1 MNNRINN
8 EESKKFVFKVGV
20 IVAAIVLVFL
30 IGAGLLI
37 GIFLF
42 VGGKSSLN
50 KMAENYEVYDAEI
63 YAKKYGDKIIKELV
77 LNYGKDIN
85 QTGDEDIGGLYQ
97 AIKHNNIKAI
107 KFFIENN
114 ANVEIATFDGTTPL
128 VLAIEENKPKIVELL
143 IKEGKANIY
152 GYYYGEDFEKYPIYC
167 AVKNKNLN
175 MIKILLNNNFNL
187 KEENYILSYAIENSD
202 ENIIKYLVENGANI
216 NYEIF
221 YENEESKR
229 TILYDAVLSLN
240 LKLVEYFLDK
250 GASIENA
257 GKSDIYGNILMA
269 ASGSKFNN
277 NKNISAVDL
286 KLLESLSQNSAK
298 IMQMIIDKVDKK
310 LINDSL
316 EGKTPLIIAVGNSYI
331 DTAKILI
338 ENGADV
344 NAIDFEGW
352 RALSYAVNN
361 GDIEI
366 AKLLLENK
374 AKIKDELLI
383 AIKSPIVESR
393 INMMKLLIDN
403 KANINYTDE
412 NGFTPLNI
420 AIESGDMELTK
431 FLITNGANVNSLM
444 QDGVSLIGY
453 AIAQNNMDLLQIL
466 IENGANVNNTNG
478 DSWAKTPLQ
487 TASRLGLDNVVRI
500 LLTRNADIN
509 AVDMNGNTALHTA
522 ALNSQLSVVKLLLEK
537 NPNLDIQ
544 NKVGNTALHLAI
556 ISGNID
562 IVGEL
567 VLKGANTRI
576 RNNDGKYPRDIARAN
591 NSAAI
596 FEVLRE
602 AENKNINQ

>member
-97 AIKHNNIKAI
+97 AIKHNNIKAV

-152 GYYYGEDFEKYPIYC
+152 GVYAKETEKYPIYC

-175 MIKILLNNNFNL
+175 MIKILLNNNFDL
-187 KEENYILSYAIENSD
+187 KRESYILSYAMENSD
-202 ENIIKYLVENGANI
+202 ENIIKYLVENGADMYS
-216 NYEIF
+216 YEI
-221 YENEESKR
+221 
-229 TILYDAVLSLN
+229 TALYQAVLNLN
-240 LKLVEYFLDK
+240 PKLVEYFLDK
-250 GASIENA
+250 GASIEKA
-257 GKSDIYGNILMA
+257 GGTDVYGNIMMA
-269 ASGSKFNN
+269 AAGSKFNN
-277 NKNISAVDL
+277 SNDKSPVDL
-286 KLLESLSQNSAK
+286 TLLEKSAENSAK
-298 IMQMIIDKVDKK
+298 IMQMIIDKVDKQ

-338 ENGADV
+338 ENGANI
-344 NAIDFEGW
+344 NAVDFEGW
-352 RALSYAVNN
+352 SALSYAVNN

-393 INMMKLLIDN
+393 INIMKLLIDN

-412 NGFTPLNI
+412 NGFNPLNI
-420 AIESGDMELTK
+420 TIESGDMELTK

-466 IENGANVNNTNG
+466 IENGANVNYTGG
-478 DSWAKTPLQ
+478 DSWANTPLQ

-500 LLTRNADIN
+500 LLSRNADIN

-544 NKVGNTALHLAI
+544 NKVGNTALHLAV

-602 AENKNINQ
+602 AENKLSE

>member
-8 EESKKFVFKVGV
+8 DESKKFVFKVGV

-97 AIKHNNIKAI
+97 AIKHNNIKAV

-114 ANVEIATFDGTTPL
+114 AHVEIATFDGTTPL

-152 GYYYGEDFEKYPIYC
+152 GVYAKETEKYPIYC
-167 AVKNKNLN
+167 AIKNKNLN
-175 MIKILLNNNFNL
+175 MIKILLNNNFDL
-187 KEENYILSYAIENSD
+187 KRESYILSYAIENSD
-202 ENIIKYLVENGANI
+202 ENIIKYLVENGADMYS
-216 NYEIF
+216 YEI
-221 YENEESKR
+221 
-229 TILYDAVLSLN
+229 TALYQAVLNLN
-240 LKLVEYFLDK
+240 PKLVEYFLDK
-250 GASIENA
+250 GASIEKA
-257 GKSDIYGNILMA
+257 GGTDVYGNIMMA
-269 ASGSKFNN
+269 AAGSKFNN
-277 NKNISAVDL
+277 SNDKSPVDL
-286 KLLESLSQNSAK
+286 TLLEKSAENSAK
-298 IMQMIIDKVDKK
+298 ITEMLIGKADKNI
-310 LINDSL
+310 INDSL

-338 ENGADV
+338 ENGANI
-344 NAIDFEGW
+344 NAVDIEGW
-352 RALSYAVNN
+352 SALSYAVNN

-412 NGFTPLNI
+412 NGFNPLNI

-466 IENGANVNNTNG
+466 IENGANVNYTNG
-478 DSWAKTPLQ
+478 DSWADTPLK

-500 LLTRNADIN
+500 LLSRNADIN

-544 NKVGNTALHLAI
+544 NKVGNTALHLAV

>member
-42 VGGKSSLN
+42 IGGKSSLN

-97 AIKHNNIKAI
+97 AIKHNNIKAV

-114 ANVEIATFDGTTPL
+114 AHVEIATFDGTTPL

-187 KEENYILSYAIENSD
+187 KEENYILSYAMENSD
-202 ENIIKYLVENGANI
+202 ENIVKYLVENGADMYS
-216 NYEIF
+216 YEI
-221 YENEESKR
+221 
-229 TILYDAVLSLN
+229 TALYQAVLNLN
-240 LKLVEYFLDK
+240 PKLVEYFLDK
-250 GASIENA
+250 GASIEKA
-257 GKSDIYGNILMA
+257 GGTDVYGNIMMA
-269 ASGSKFNN
+269 AAGSKFNN
-277 NKNISAVDL
+277 SNDKSPVDL
-286 KLLESLSQNSAK
+286 TLLEKSAENSAK
-298 IMQMIIDKVDKK
+298 ITEMLIGKADKNI
-310 LINDSL
+310 INDSL
-316 EGKTPLIIAVGNSYI
+316 DGKTPLIIAVGNSYI

-338 ENGADV
+338 ENGTNI
-344 NAIDFEGW
+344 NAVDIEGW
-352 RALSYAVNN
+352 SALSYAVNN

-383 AIKSPIVESR
+383 AIKSPIVESS
-393 INMMKLLIDN
+393 INIMKLLIDN

-412 NGFTPLNI
+412 NGFNPLNI
-420 AIESGDMELTK
+420 AIKSGDMELTK

-453 AIAQNNMDLLQIL
+453 AIAQNNMDLLQML
-466 IENGANVNNTNG
+466 IENGANVNYTNG
-478 DSWAKTPLQ
+478 DSWANTPLQ

-522 ALNSQLSVVKLLLEK
+522 ALNSQLSIVKLLLEK
-537 NPNLDIQ
+537 NTNLDIQ
-544 NKVGNTALHLAI
+544 NKVGNTALHLAV

-567 VLKGANTRI
+567 ILKGANTRI

-602 AENKNINQ
+602 SENKLSE

>member
-1 MNNRINN
+1 MNNQINN

-85 QTGDEDIGGLYQ
+85 QTGDKDIGGLYQ
-97 AIKHNNIKAI
+97 AIKHNNIKAV

-152 GYYYGEDFEKYPIYC
+152 GVYAKETEKYPIYC

-175 MIKILLNNNFNL
+175 MIKILLDNNFDL
-187 KEENYILSYAIENSD
+187 KRESYILSYAMENSD
-202 ENIIKYLVENGANI
+202 ENIVKYLVENGADMYS
-216 NYEIF
+216 YEI
-221 YENEESKR
+221 
-229 TILYDAVLSLN
+229 TALYQAVLNLN
-240 LKLVEYFLDK
+240 PKLVEYFLDK
-250 GASIENA
+250 GASIEKA
-257 GKSDIYGNILMA
+257 GGTDVYGNIMMA
-269 ASGSKFNN
+269 AAGSKFNN
-277 NKNISAVDL
+277 SNDKSPVDL
-286 KLLESLSQNSAK
+286 TLLEKSAENSAK
-298 IMQMIIDKVDKK
+298 ITEMLIGKADKNI
-310 LINDSL
+310 INDSL

-338 ENGADV
+338 ENGANI
-344 NAIDFEGW
+344 NAVDIEGW
-352 RALSYAVNN
+352 SALSYAVNN

-383 AIKSPIVESR
+383 AIKSPIVESS

-412 NGFTPLNI
+412 NGFNPLNI

-466 IENGANVNNTNG
+466 IENGANVNYTNG
-478 DSWAKTPLQ
+478 DSWADTPLK

-500 LLTRNADIN
+500 LLTRNVDIN

-522 ALNSQLSVVKLLLEK
+522 ALNSQLSIVKLLLEK

-544 NKVGNTALHLAI
+544 NKVGNTALHLAV

>member
-1 MNNRINN
+1 MNNQINN

-42 VGGKSSLN
+42 GGGKSSLN
-50 KMAENYEVYDAEI
+50 KMSENYEVYDAEI

-97 AIKHNNIKAI
+97 AIKHNNIKAV

-187 KEENYILSYAIENSD
+187 KEENYILSYAMENSD
-202 ENIIKYLVENGANI
+202 ENIVKYLVENGADMYS
-216 NYEIF
+216 YEI
-221 YENEESKR
+221 
-229 TILYDAVLSLN
+229 TALYQAVLNLN
-240 LKLVEYFLDK
+240 PKLVEYFLDK
-250 GASIENA
+250 GASIEKA
-257 GKSDIYGNILMA
+257 GGTDVYGNIMMA
-269 ASGSKFNN
+269 AAGSKFNN
-277 NKNISAVDL
+277 SNDKSPVDL
-286 KLLESLSQNSAK
+286 TLLEKSAENSAK
-298 IMQMIIDKVDKK
+298 ITEMLIGKADKNI
-310 LINDSL
+310 INDSL

-338 ENGADV
+338 ENGANI
-344 NAIDFEGW
+344 NAVDIEGW
-352 RALSYAVNN
+352 SALSYAVNN

-383 AIKSPIVESR
+383 AIKSPIVESS

-412 NGFTPLNI
+412 NGFNPLNI

-466 IENGANVNNTNG
+466 IENGANVNYTNG
-478 DSWAKTPLQ
+478 DSWADTPLK

-522 ALNSQLSVVKLLLEK
+522 ALNSQLSIVKLLLEK

-544 NKVGNTALHLAI
+544 NKVGNTALHLAV

-602 AENKNINQ
+602 SENKLSE

>member
-97 AIKHNNIKAI
+97 AIKHNNIKAV

-152 GYYYGEDFEKYPIYC
+152 GVYAKETEKYPIYC

-175 MIKILLNNNFNL
+175 MIKILLNNNFDL
-187 KEENYILSYAIENSD
+187 KRESYILSYAMENSD
-202 ENIIKYLVENGANI
+202 ENIIKYLVENGADMYS
-216 NYEIF
+216 YEI
-221 YENEESKR
+221 
-229 TILYDAVLSLN
+229 TALYQAVLNLN
-240 LKLVEYFLDK
+240 PKLVEYFLDK
-250 GASIENA
+250 GASIEKA
-257 GKSDIYGNILMA
+257 GGTDVYGNIMMA
-269 ASGSKFNN
+269 AAGSKFNN
-277 NKNISAVDL
+277 SNDKSPVDL
-286 KLLESLSQNSAK
+286 TLLEKSAENSAK
-298 IMQMIIDKVDKK
+298 IMQMIIDKVDKQ

-338 ENGADV
+338 ENGANINEV
-344 NAIDFEGW
+344 DFEGW
-352 RALSYAVNN
+352 SALSYAVNN

-393 INMMKLLIDN
+393 INIMKLLIDN

-412 NGFTPLNI
+412 NGFNPLNI
-420 AIESGDMELTK
+420 TIESGDMELTK

-466 IENGANVNNTNG
+466 IENGANVNYTGG
-478 DSWAKTPLQ
+478 DSWANTPLQ

-500 LLTRNADIN
+500 LLSRNADIN

-544 NKVGNTALHLAI
+544 NKVGNTALHLAV

-602 AENKNINQ
+602 AENKLSE

>member
-1 MNNRINN
+1 MNNQINN

-97 AIKHNNIKAI
+97 AIKHNNIKAV

-114 ANVEIATFDGTTPL
+114 AHVEIATFDGTTPL

-152 GYYYGEDFEKYPIYC
+152 GVYAKETEKYPIYC

-175 MIKILLNNNFNL
+175 MTKILLDNNFDL
-187 KEENYILSYAIENSD
+187 KRESYILSYAMENSD
-202 ENIIKYLVENGANI
+202 ENIVKYLVENGADMYS
-216 NYEIF
+216 YEI
-221 YENEESKR
+221 
-229 TILYDAVLSLN
+229 TALYQAVLNLN
-240 LKLVEYFLDK
+240 PKLVEYFLDK
-250 GASIENA
+250 GASIEKA
-257 GKSDIYGNILMA
+257 GGTDVYGNIMMA
-269 ASGSKFNN
+269 AAGSKFNN
-277 NKNISAVDL
+277 SNDKSPVDL
-286 KLLESLSQNSAK
+286 TLLEKSAENSAK
-298 IMQMIIDKVDKK
+298 ITEMLIGKADKNI
-310 LINDSL
+310 INDSL

-338 ENGADV
+338 ENGANINEV
-344 NAIDFEGW
+344 DFEGW
-352 RALSYAVNN
+352 SALSYAVNN

-393 INMMKLLIDN
+393 INIMKLLIDN
-403 KANINYTDE
+403 KANINYADE

-420 AIESGDMELTK
+420 AIESGDMEFTK

-444 QDGVSLIGY
+444 QDGLSLIGY

-466 IENGANVNNTNG
+466 IENGANVNYTGG

-500 LLTRNADIN
+500 LLSRNADIN
-509 AVDMNGNTALHTA
+509 AVDINGNTALHTA
-522 ALNSQLSVVKLLLEK
+522 ALNSQLSIVKLLLEK
-537 NPNLDIQ
+537 NTNLDIQ
-544 NKVGNTALHLAI
+544 NKVGNTALHLAV

-567 VLKGANTRI
+567 ILKGANTRI

>member
-97 AIKHNNIKAI
+97 AIKHNNIKAV

-114 ANVEIATFDGTTPL
+114 ANAEIATFDGTTPL

-152 GYYYGEDFEKYPIYC
+152 GVYAKETEKYPIYC

-175 MIKILLNNNFNL
+175 IIKILLNNNFDL
-187 KEENYILSYAIENSD
+187 KRESYILSYAMENSD
-202 ENIIKYLVENGANI
+202 ENIVKYLVENGADMYS
-216 NYEIF
+216 YEI
-221 YENEESKR
+221 
-229 TILYDAVLSLN
+229 TALYQAVLNLN
-240 LKLVEYFLDK
+240 PKLVEYFLDK
-250 GASIENA
+250 GASIEKA
-257 GKSDIYGNILMA
+257 GGTDVYGNIMMA
-269 ASGSKFNN
+269 AAGSKFNN
-277 NKNISAVDL
+277 SNDKSPVDL
-286 KLLESLSQNSAK
+286 EALEKSAENSAK
-298 IMQMIIDKVDKK
+298 ITEMLIGKADKNI
-310 LINDSL
+310 INDSL

-338 ENGADV
+338 ENGANI
-344 NAIDFEGW
+344 NAVDFEGW
-352 RALSYAVNN
+352 SALSYVVNN

-383 AIKSPIVESR
+383 AIKSPIVESS
-393 INMMKLLIDN
+393 INIMKLLIDN

-412 NGFTPLNI
+412 NGFNPLNI

-466 IENGANVNNTNG
+466 IENGANVNYTGG
-478 DSWAKTPLQ
+478 DSWANTPLQ

-509 AVDMNGNTALHTA
+509 ATDINGNTALHTA
-522 ALNSQLSVVKLLLEK
+522 ALNSQLSAVKLLLEK
-537 NPNLDIQ
+537 NPSLNIQ
-544 NKVGNTALHLAI
+544 NKVGNTALHLAV

-602 AENKNINQ
+602 AENKLSE

>member
-97 AIKHNNIKAI
+97 AIKHNNIKAV

-143 IKEGKANIY
+143 IKEGKANVY
-152 GYYYGEDFEKYPIYC
+152 GYYHGEDFEKYPIYC

-175 MIKILLNNNFNL
+175 IIKILLNNNFNL
-187 KEENYILSYAIENSD
+187 KEENYILSYAMENSD
-202 ENIIKYLVENGANI
+202 ENIIKYLVENGADMYS
-216 NYEIF
+216 YEI
-221 YENEESKR
+221 
-229 TILYDAVLSLN
+229 TALYQAVLNLN
-240 LKLVEYFLDK
+240 PKLVEYFLDK
-250 GASIENA
+250 GASIEKA
-257 GKSDIYGNILMA
+257 GGTDVYGNIMMA
-269 ASGSKFNN
+269 AAGSKFNN
-277 NKNISAVDL
+277 SNDKSPVDL
-286 KLLESLSQNSAK
+286 TLLEKSAENSAK

-338 ENGADV
+338 ENGANINEV
-344 NAIDFEGW
+344 DFEGW
-352 RALSYAVNN
+352 SALSYAVNN

-366 AKLLLENK
+366 AKLLLTNK
-374 AKIKDELLI
+374 AKIKDELLL
-383 AIKSPIVESR
+383 AIKSPIAESR
-393 INMMKLLIDN
+393 IDMIKLLIDN
-403 KANINYTDE
+403 KANINYADDD
-412 NGFTPLNI
+412 GFNPLNI

-478 DSWAKTPLQ
+478 DSWADTPLM

-509 AVDMNGNTALHTA
+509 AVDINGNTALHTA

-544 NKVGNTALHLAI
+544 NKVGNTALHLAV

-567 VLKGANTRI
+567 VLKGAKTKI
-576 RNNDGKYPRDIARAN
+576 RNNDGKYPKDIARAN

-602 AENKNINQ
+602 AENKNIN

>member
-8 EESKKFVFKVGV
+8 EESRKFVFKVGV

-85 QTGDEDIGGLYQ
+85 QTGEEDIGGLYQ
-97 AIKHNNIKAI
+97 AIKHNNIKAV

-114 ANVEIATFDGTTPL
+114 AYVEIATFDGITPL

-152 GYYYGEDFEKYPIYC
+152 GVYAKETEKYPIYC

-175 MIKILLNNNFNL
+175 MIKILLDNNFDL
-187 KEENYILSYAIENSD
+187 KRESYILSYAMENSD
-202 ENIIKYLVENGANI
+202 ENIIKYLVENGADMYS
-216 NYEIF
+216 YEI
-221 YENEESKR
+221 
-229 TILYDAVLSLN
+229 TALYQAVLNLN
-240 LKLVEYFLDK
+240 PKLVEYFLDK
-250 GASIENA
+250 GASIEKA
-257 GKSDIYGNILMA
+257 GGTDVYGNILMA

-338 ENGADV
+338 ENGANI
-344 NAIDFEGW
+344 NAVDIEGW
-352 RALSYAVNN
+352 SALSYAVNN

-412 NGFTPLNI
+412 NGFNPLNI
-420 AIESGDMELTK
+420 AIESGNMELTK

-453 AIAQNNMDLLQIL
+453 AIAQNNMDLLQML
-466 IENGANVNNTNG
+466 IENGANVNYTNG
-478 DSWAKTPLQ
+478 DSWANTPLQ

-522 ALNSQLSVVKLLLEK
+522 ALNSQLSIVKLLLEK

-544 NKVGNTALHLAI
+544 NKVGNTALHLAV
-556 ISGNID
+556 ISGNIN

-576 RNNDGKYPRDIARAN
+576 RNNDGKYPRDIARVN

-602 AENKNINQ
+602 AENKLSE

>member
-1 MNNRINN
+1 MNNQINN

-97 AIKHNNIKAI
+97 AIKHNNIKAV

-152 GYYYGEDFEKYPIYC
+152 GVYAKETEKYPIYC

-175 MIKILLNNNFNL
+175 MIKILLNNNFDL
-187 KEENYILSYAIENSD
+187 KRESYILSYAMENSD
-202 ENIIKYLVENGANI
+202 ENIVKYLVENGADMYS
-216 NYEIF
+216 YEI
-221 YENEESKR
+221 
-229 TILYDAVLSLN
+229 TALYQAVLNLN
-240 LKLVEYFLDK
+240 PKLVEYFLDK
-250 GASIENA
+250 GASIEKA
-257 GKSDIYGNILMA
+257 GGTDVYGNIMMA
-269 ASGSKFNN
+269 AAGSKFNN
-277 NKNISAVDL
+277 SNDKSPVDL
-286 KLLESLSQNSAK
+286 TLLEKSAENSAK
-298 IMQMIIDKVDKK
+298 ITEMLIGKADKNI
-310 LINDSL
+310 INDSL

-338 ENGADV
+338 ENGANI
-344 NAIDFEGW
+344 NAVDFEGW
-352 RALSYAVNN
+352 SALSYAVNN

-383 AIKSPIVESR
+383 AIKSPIVESS
-393 INMMKLLIDN
+393 INIMKLLIDN

-412 NGFTPLNI
+412 NGFNPLNI

-453 AIAQNNMDLLQIL
+453 AIAQNNMDLLQML
-466 IENGANVNNTNG
+466 IENGANVNYTNG
-478 DSWAKTPLQ
+478 DSWANTPLQ

-500 LLTRNADIN
+500 LLTRNVDIN

-522 ALNSQLSVVKLLLEK
+522 ALNSQLSIVKLLLEK
-537 NPNLDIQ
+537 NTNLDIQ
-544 NKVGNTALHLAI
+544 NKVGNTALHLAV

-567 VLKGANTRI
+567 ILKGANTRI

-602 AENKNINQ
+602 SENKLSE

>member
-97 AIKHNNIKAI
+97 AIKHNNIKAV

-114 ANVEIATFDGTTPL
+114 AYVEIATFDGTTPL

-152 GYYYGEDFEKYPIYC
+152 GVYAKETEKYPIYC

-175 MIKILLNNNFNL
+175 MIKILLNNNFDL
-187 KEENYILSYAIENSD
+187 KRESYILSYAMENSD
-202 ENIIKYLVENGANI
+202 ENIVKYLVENGADMYS
-216 NYEIF
+216 YEI
-221 YENEESKR
+221 
-229 TILYDAVLSLN
+229 TALYQAVLNLN
-240 LKLVEYFLDK
+240 PKLVEYFLDK
-250 GASIENA
+250 GASIEKA
-257 GKSDIYGNILMA
+257 GGTDVYGNIMMA
-269 ASGSKFNN
+269 AAGSKFNN
-277 NKNISAVDL
+277 SNDKSPVDL
-286 KLLESLSQNSAK
+286 TLLEKSAENSAK
-298 IMQMIIDKVDKK
+298 ITEMLIGKADKNI
-310 LINDSL
+310 INDSL

-338 ENGADV
+338 ENGANI
-344 NAIDFEGW
+344 NAVDIEGLS
-352 RALSYAVNN
+352 ALSYAVNN

-393 INMMKLLIDN
+393 INIMKLLIDN

-412 NGFTPLNI
+412 DGFNPLNI

-466 IENGANVNNTNG
+466 IENGANVNYTNG
-478 DSWAKTPLQ
+478 DSWADTPLQ
-487 TASRLGLDNVVRI
+487 MASRLGLDNVVRI

-522 ALNSQLSVVKLLLEK
+522 ALNSQLSIVKLLLEK

-544 NKVGNTALHLAI
+544 NKVGNTALHLAV

>member
-1 MNNRINN
+1 MNNQINN
-8 EESKKFVFKVGV
+8 DESKKFVFKVGV

-97 AIKHNNIKAI
+97 AIKHNNIKAV

-114 ANVEIATFDGTTPL
+114 AHVEIATFDGTTPL

-152 GYYYGEDFEKYPIYC
+152 GYYYGDDFEKYPIYC

-175 MIKILLNNNFNL
+175 IIKILLNNNFNL
-187 KEENYILSYAIENSD
+187 KEENYILSYAMENSD
-202 ENIIKYLVENGANI
+202 ENIIKYLVENGADMYS
-216 NYEIF
+216 YEI
-221 YENEESKR
+221 
-229 TILYDAVLSLN
+229 TALYQAVLNLN
-240 LKLVEYFLDK
+240 PKLVEYFLDK
-250 GASIENA
+250 GASIEKA
-257 GKSDIYGNILMA
+257 GGTDVYGNIMMA
-269 ASGSKFNN
+269 AAGSKFNN
-277 NKNISAVDL
+277 SNDKSPVDL
-286 KLLESLSQNSAK
+286 TLLEKSAENSAK
-298 IMQMIIDKVDKK
+298 ITEMLIGKADKNI
-310 LINDSL
+310 INDSL

-338 ENGADV
+338 ENGANI
-344 NAIDFEGW
+344 NAVDIEGW
-352 RALSYAVNN
+352 SALSYAVNN

-412 NGFTPLNI
+412 NGFNPLNI

-466 IENGANVNNTNG
+466 IENGANVNYTNG
-478 DSWAKTPLQ
+478 DSWADTPLK

-500 LLTRNADIN
+500 LLSRNADIN

-544 NKVGNTALHLAI
+544 NKVGNTALHLAV

-576 RNNDGKYPRDIARAN
+576 RNNDGKYPKDIARAN

-602 AENKNINQ
+602 AENKLSE

>member
-1 MNNRINN
+1 MDNNNIEN
-8 EESKKFVFKVGV
+8 KKFVFKVGV
-20 IVAAIVLVFL
+20 IAAAIISVLL
-30 IGAGLLI
+30 IGAGLFV

-50 KMAENYEVYDAEI
+50 KMAENYEVYDSEI
-63 YAKKYGDKIIKELV
+63 YAKRFGDKVIKELV

-85 QTGDEDIGGLYQ
+85 QTGEEDIGGLYQ
-97 AIKHNNIKAI
+97 AIKHNNIKAV

-152 GYYYGEDFEKYPIYC
+152 GVYAKETEKYPIYC

-175 MIKILLNNNFNL
+175 MIKILLNNNFDL
-187 KEENYILSYAIENSD
+187 KREPSILSYAIENGD
-202 ENIIKYLVENGANI
+202 ENIIKYLLEKGSDIDDTSINGI
-216 NYEIF
+216 
-221 YENEESKR
+221 SV
-229 TILYDAVLSLN
+229 LYDAVLNLN
-240 LKLVEYFLDK
+240 PKLVEYFLEK

-257 GKSDIYGNILMA
+257 GETDFYGNIITA
-269 ASGSKFNN
+269 AAGSKFNN
-277 NKNISAVDL
+277 KYDKFPVDL
-286 KLLESLSQNSAK
+286 EALEKSAENSAK
-298 IMQMIIDKVDKK
+298 IMETIIKKADKNSINFA
-310 LINDSL
+310 LIDN
-316 EGKTPLIIAVGNSYI
+316 KTPLIIAVGNSYLE
-331 DTAKILI
+331 TAKILI

-344 NAIDFEGW
+344 NSVDFEGW
-352 RALSYAVNN
+352 SALSYAVNN

-366 AKLLLENK
+366 AKLLLTNK
-374 AKIKDELLI
+374 AKIKDELLL

-393 INMMKLLIDN
+393 IDMMKLLIDN
-403 KANINYTDE
+403 GANINYTDE
-412 NGFTPLNI
+412 NEFTPLNI
-420 AIESGDMELTK
+420 AIETGDMELTK

-444 QDGVSLIGY
+444 QDGVSLIVY
-453 AIAQNNMDLLQIL
+453 AISQNNMDLLQIL
-466 IENGANVNNTNG
+466 IENGANVNNTTG
-478 DSWAKTPLQ
+478 DYWAGSPLI

-500 LLTRNADIN
+500 LLSRNADIN

-544 NKVGNTALHLAI
+544 NEVGNTALHLAV

-567 VLKGANTRI
+567 VLKGANTKI
-576 RNNDGKYPRDIARAN
+576 RNDDGKYPRDIARAN

-602 AENKNINQ
+602 AENKNQ

>member
-1 MNNRINN
+1 MNNQINN

-63 YAKKYGDKIIKELV
+63 YDKKYGDKIIKELV

-85 QTGDEDIGGLYQ
+85 QTGEEDIGGLYQ
-97 AIKHNNIKAI
+97 AIKHNNIKAV

-152 GYYYGEDFEKYPIYC
+152 GVYAKETEKYPIYC

-175 MIKILLNNNFNL
+175 MIKILLNNNFDL
-187 KEENYILSYAIENSD
+187 KRESYILSYAIENSD
-202 ENIIKYLVENGANI
+202 ENIVKYLVENGADMYS
-216 NYEIF
+216 YEI
-221 YENEESKR
+221 
-229 TILYDAVLSLN
+229 TALYQAVLNLN
-240 LKLVEYFLDK
+240 PKLVEYFLDK
-250 GASIENA
+250 GASIEKA
-257 GKSDIYGNILMA
+257 GGTDVYGNIMMA
-269 ASGSKFNN
+269 AAGSKFNN
-277 NKNISAVDL
+277 SNDKSPVDL
-286 KLLESLSQNSAK
+286 EALEKSAENSAK
-298 IMQMIIDKVDKK
+298 IMQTIISKVDKK

-338 ENGADV
+338 ENGANI
-344 NAIDFEGW
+344 NAVDIEGW
-352 RALSYAVNN
+352 SALSYAVNN

-393 INMMKLLIDN
+393 INIMKLLIDN
-403 KANINYTDE
+403 KANINYADE
-412 NGFTPLNI
+412 DEFTPLNI

-466 IENGANVNNTNG
+466 IENGANVNYTNG
-478 DSWAKTPLQ
+478 DSWADTPLK

-500 LLTRNADIN
+500 LLTRNVDIN
-509 AVDMNGNTALHTA
+509 AVDINGNTALHTA

-544 NKVGNTALHLAI
+544 NKVGNTALHLAV

>member
-85 QTGDEDIGGLYQ
+85 QTGEEDIGGLYQ
-97 AIKHNNIKAI
+97 AIKHNNIKAV

-152 GYYYGEDFEKYPIYC
+152 GVYAKETEKYPIYC

-175 MIKILLNNNFNL
+175 MIKILLDNNFDL
-187 KEENYILSYAIENSD
+187 KRESYILSYAMENSD
-202 ENIIKYLVENGANI
+202 ENIVKYLVENGADMYS
-216 NYEIF
+216 YEI
-221 YENEESKR
+221 
-229 TILYDAVLSLN
+229 TALYQAVLNLN
-240 LKLVEYFLDK
+240 PKLVEYFLDK
-250 GASIENA
+250 GASIEKA
-257 GKSDIYGNILMA
+257 GGTDVYGNIMMA
-269 ASGSKFNN
+269 AAGSKFNN
-277 NKNISAVDL
+277 SNDKSPVDL
-286 KLLESLSQNSAK
+286 TLLEKSAENSAK
-298 IMQMIIDKVDKK
+298 ITEMLIGKADKNI
-310 LINDSL
+310 INDSL

-338 ENGADV
+338 ENGANI
-344 NAIDFEGW
+344 NAVDIEGW
-352 RALSYAVNN
+352 SALSYAVNN

-383 AIKSPIVESR
+383 AIKSPIVESS

-412 NGFTPLNI
+412 NGFNPLNI
-420 AIESGDMELTK
+420 AIESGDMEVTK

-466 IENGANVNNTNG
+466 IENGANVNYTNG
-478 DSWAKTPLQ
+478 DSWADTPLK

-522 ALNSQLSVVKLLLEK
+522 ALNSQLSIVKLLLEK

-544 NKVGNTALHLAI
+544 NKVGNTALHLAV

-602 AENKNINQ
+602 AENKLSE

>member
-1 MNNRINN
+1 MNNQINN

-85 QTGDEDIGGLYQ
+85 QTGEEDIGGLYQ
-97 AIKHNNIKAI
+97 AIKHNNIKAV

-114 ANVEIATFDGTTPL
+114 AYVEIATFDGTTPL

-143 IKEGKANIY
+143 IKEGKANVY
-152 GYYYGEDFEKYPIYC
+152 GVYAKETEKYPIYC

-175 MIKILLNNNFNL
+175 MIKILLDNNFDL
-187 KEENYILSYAIENSD
+187 KRESYILSYAMENSD
-202 ENIIKYLVENGANI
+202 ENIVKYLVENGADMYS
-216 NYEIF
+216 YEI
-221 YENEESKR
+221 
-229 TILYDAVLSLN
+229 TALYQAVLNLN
-240 LKLVEYFLDK
+240 PKLVEYFLDK
-250 GASIENA
+250 GASIEKA
-257 GKSDIYGNILMA
+257 GGTDVYGNIMMA
-269 ASGSKFNN
+269 AAGSKFNN
-277 NKNISAVDL
+277 SNDKSPVDL
-286 KLLESLSQNSAK
+286 TLLEKSAENSAK
-298 IMQMIIDKVDKK
+298 ITEMLIGKADKNI
-310 LINDSL
+310 INDSL
-316 EGKTPLIIAVGNSYI
+316 DGKTPLIIAVGNSYI

-338 ENGADV
+338 ENGTNI
-344 NAIDFEGW
+344 NAVDIEGW
-352 RALSYAVNN
+352 SALSYAVNN

-412 NGFTPLNI
+412 NGFNPLNI
-420 AIESGDMELTK
+420 AIESGNMELTK

-466 IENGANVNNTNG
+466 IENGANVNYTNG
-478 DSWAKTPLQ
+478 DSWADTPLK

-544 NKVGNTALHLAI
+544 NKVGNTALHLAV

-602 AENKNINQ
+602 AENKLSE

>member
-8 EESKKFVFKVGV
+8 EESRKFVFKVGV

-85 QTGDEDIGGLYQ
+85 QTGEEDIGGLYQ
-97 AIKHNNIKAI
+97 AIKHNNIKAV

-114 ANVEIATFDGTTPL
+114 AYVEIATFDGITPL

-152 GYYYGEDFEKYPIYC
+152 GVYAKETEKYPIYC

-175 MIKILLNNNFNL
+175 MIKILLDNNFDL
-187 KEENYILSYAIENSD
+187 KRESYILSYAMENSD
-202 ENIIKYLVENGANI
+202 ENIVKYLVENGADMYS
-216 NYEIF
+216 YEI
-221 YENEESKR
+221 
-229 TILYDAVLSLN
+229 TALYQAVLNLN
-240 LKLVEYFLDK
+240 PKLVEYFLDK
-250 GASIENA
+250 GASIEKA
-257 GKSDIYGNILMA
+257 GGTDVYGNILMA

-338 ENGADV
+338 ENGANI
-344 NAIDFEGW
+344 NAVDIEGW
-352 RALSYAVNN
+352 SALSYAVNN

-383 AIKSPIVESR
+383 AIKSPIVESS

-403 KANINYTDE
+403 KVNINYTDE
-412 NGFTPLNI
+412 DGFNPLNI
-420 AIESGDMELTK
+420 AIESRDMELTK

-453 AIAQNNMDLLQIL
+453 AIAQNNMDLLQML
-466 IENGANVNNTNG
+466 IENGANVNYTNG
-478 DSWAKTPLQ
+478 DSWANTPLQ

-522 ALNSQLSVVKLLLEK
+522 ALNSQLSIVKLLLEK

-544 NKVGNTALHLAI
+544 NKVGNTALHLAV

-576 RNNDGKYPRDIARAN
+576 RNNDGKYPRDIARVN

-602 AENKNINQ
+602 AENKLSE

>member
-97 AIKHNNIKAI
+97 AIKHNNIKAV

-152 GYYYGEDFEKYPIYC
+152 GVYAKETEKYPIYC

-175 MIKILLNNNFNL
+175 MIKILLNNNFDL
-187 KEENYILSYAIENSD
+187 KRESYILSYAMENSD
-202 ENIIKYLVENGANI
+202 ENIVKYLVENGADMYS
-216 NYEIF
+216 YEI
-221 YENEESKR
+221 
-229 TILYDAVLSLN
+229 TALYQAVLNLN
-240 LKLVEYFLDK
+240 PKLVEYFLDK
-250 GASIENA
+250 GASIEKA
-257 GKSDIYGNILMA
+257 GGTDVYGNIMMA
-269 ASGSKFNN
+269 AAGSKFNN
-277 NKNISAVDL
+277 SNDKSPVDL
-286 KLLESLSQNSAK
+286 EALEKSAENSAK
-298 IMQMIIDKVDKK
+298 ITEMLIGKADKNI
-310 LINDSL
+310 INDSL

-338 ENGADV
+338 ENGANI
-344 NAIDFEGW
+344 NAVDFEGW
-352 RALSYAVNN
+352 SALSYVVNN

-383 AIKSPIVESR
+383 AIKSPIVESS
-393 INMMKLLIDN
+393 INIMKLLIDN

-412 NGFTPLNI
+412 NGFNPLNI

-466 IENGANVNNTNG
+466 IENGANVNYTGG

-509 AVDMNGNTALHTA
+509 ATDINGNTALHTA
-522 ALNSQLSVVKLLLEK
+522 ALNSQLSAVKLLLEK
-537 NPNLDIQ
+537 NPSLNIQ
-544 NKVGNTALHLAI
+544 NKVGNTALHLAV

>member
-97 AIKHNNIKAI
+97 AIKHNNIKAV

-152 GYYYGEDFEKYPIYC
+152 GVYAKETEKYPIYC
-167 AVKNKNLN
+167 AVKNKNIN
-175 MIKILLNNNFNL
+175 MIKILLNNNFDL
-187 KEENYILSYAIENSD
+187 KRESYILSYAMENSD
-202 ENIIKYLVENGANI
+202 ENIVKYLVENGADMYS
-216 NYEIF
+216 YEI
-221 YENEESKR
+221 
-229 TILYDAVLSLN
+229 TALYQAVLNLN
-240 LKLVEYFLDK
+240 PKLVEYFLDK
-250 GASIENA
+250 GASIEKA
-257 GKSDIYGNILMA
+257 GGTDVYGNIMMA
-269 ASGSKFNN
+269 AAGSKFNN
-277 NKNISAVDL
+277 SNDKSPVDL
-286 KLLESLSQNSAK
+286 TLLEKSAENSAK
-298 IMQMIIDKVDKK
+298 ITEMLIGKADKNI
-310 LINDSL
+310 INDSL

-338 ENGADV
+338 ENGANI
-344 NAIDFEGW
+344 NAVDFEGW
-352 RALSYAVNN
+352 SALSYAVNN

-383 AIKSPIVESR
+383 AIKSPIVESS
-393 INMMKLLIDN
+393 INIMKLLIDN

-412 NGFTPLNI
+412 NGFNPLNI

-466 IENGANVNNTNG
+466 IENGANVNYTGG

-537 NPNLDIQ
+537 NPSLDIQ
-544 NKVGNTALHLAI
+544 NKVGNTALHLAV

>member
-97 AIKHNNIKAI
+97 AIKHNNIKAV

-152 GYYYGEDFEKYPIYC
+152 GVYAKETEKYPIYC

-175 MIKILLNNNFNL
+175 IIKILLNNNFDL
-187 KEENYILSYAIENSD
+187 KRESYILSYAMENSD
-202 ENIIKYLVENGANI
+202 ENIVKYLVENGADMYS
-216 NYEIF
+216 YEI
-221 YENEESKR
+221 
-229 TILYDAVLSLN
+229 TALYQAVLNLN
-240 LKLVEYFLDK
+240 PKLVEYFLDK
-250 GASIENA
+250 GASIEKA
-257 GKSDIYGNILMA
+257 GGTDVYGNIMMA
-269 ASGSKFNN
+269 AAGSKFNN
-277 NKNISAVDL
+277 SNDKSPVDL
-286 KLLESLSQNSAK
+286 TLLEKSAENSAK
-298 IMQMIIDKVDKK
+298 ITEMLIGKADKNI
-310 LINDSL
+310 INDSL

-338 ENGADV
+338 ENGANI
-344 NAIDFEGW
+344 NAVDIEGW
-352 RALSYAVNN
+352 SALSYAINN

-374 AKIKDELLI
+374 VKIKDELLI
-383 AIKSPIVESR
+383 AIKSPIVESS

-412 NGFTPLNI
+412 NGFNPLNI
-420 AIESGDMELTK
+420 AIESGDMEVTK

-466 IENGANVNNTNG
+466 IENGANVNYTGG
-478 DSWAKTPLQ
+478 DSWAKTPLM

-509 AVDMNGNTALHTA
+509 AVDINGNTALHTA

-544 NKVGNTALHLAI
+544 NKVGNTALHLAV

>member
-8 EESKKFVFKVGV
+8 EESKKFVFKVGL

-85 QTGDEDIGGLYQ
+85 QTGEEDIGGLYQ
-97 AIKHNNIKAI
+97 AIKHNNIKAV

-152 GYYYGEDFEKYPIYC
+152 GVYAKETEKYPIYC

-175 MIKILLNNNFNL
+175 MIKILLDNNFDL
-187 KEENYILSYAIENSD
+187 KRESYILSYAMENSD
-202 ENIIKYLVENGANI
+202 ENIVKYLVENGADMYS
-216 NYEIF
+216 YEI
-221 YENEESKR
+221 
-229 TILYDAVLSLN
+229 TALYQAVLNLN
-240 LKLVEYFLDK
+240 PKLVEYFLDK
-250 GASIENA
+250 GASIEKA
-257 GKSDIYGNILMA
+257 GGTDVYGNILMA

-338 ENGADV
+338 ENGANI
-344 NAIDFEGW
+344 NAVDIEGW
-352 RALSYAVNN
+352 SALSYAVNN

-383 AIKSPIVESR
+383 AIKSPIVESS
-393 INMMKLLIDN
+393 INMMKLLIEN
-403 KANINYTDE
+403 GANINYTDE

-453 AIAQNNMDLLQIL
+453 AIAQNNMDLLQML

-478 DSWAKTPLQ
+478 DSWADTPLK

-544 NKVGNTALHLAI
+544 NKVGNTALHLAV

-602 AENKNINQ
+602 AENKLSE

>member
-1 MNNRINN
+1 MNNQINN

-97 AIKHNNIKAI
+97 AIKHNNIKAV

-152 GYYYGEDFEKYPIYC
+152 GVYAKETEKYPIYC

-175 MIKILLNNNFNL
+175 MIKILLDNNFDL
-187 KEENYILSYAIENSD
+187 KRESYILSYAMENSD
-202 ENIIKYLVENGANI
+202 ENIVKYLVENGADMYS
-216 NYEIF
+216 YEI
-221 YENEESKR
+221 
-229 TILYDAVLSLN
+229 TALYQAVLNLN
-240 LKLVEYFLDK
+240 PKLVEYFLDK
-250 GASIENA
+250 GASIEKA
-257 GKSDIYGNILMA
+257 GGTDVYGNIMMA
-269 ASGSKFNN
+269 AAGSKFNN
-277 NKNISAVDL
+277 SNDKSPVDL
-286 KLLESLSQNSAK
+286 EALEKSAENSAK
-298 IMQMIIDKVDKK
+298 ITEMLIGKADKNI
-310 LINDSL
+310 INDSL

-338 ENGADV
+338 ENGANI
-344 NAIDFEGW
+344 NAVDIEGW
-352 RALSYAVNN
+352 SALSYAVNN

-393 INMMKLLIDN
+393 INIMKLLIDN

-412 NGFTPLNI
+412 NGFNPLNI

-466 IENGANVNNTNG
+466 IENEANVNYTGG
-478 DSWAKTPLQ
+478 DSWANTPLQ

-544 NKVGNTALHLAI
+544 NKVGNTALHLAV
-556 ISGNID
+556 ISGNIN
-562 IVGEL
+562 IIGEL

-576 RNNDGKYPRDIARAN
+576 RNNDGKYPRDIARVN

-602 AENKNINQ
+602 AENKLSE

>member
-20 IVAAIVLVFL
+20 IVAAIILVFL

-42 VGGKSSLN
+42 VGGKSDLN
-50 KMAENYEVYDAEI
+50 RMVGNYEVYDKEI

-85 QTGDEDIGGLYQ
+85 QTGENDIGGLYQ
-97 AIKHNNIKAI
+97 AVKNDNIKAV

-114 ANVEIATFDGTTPL
+114 ANIEIVSTDGTTPL
-128 VLAIEENKPKIVELL
+128 ILAIEENKPRIVELL
-143 IKEGKANIY
+143 IKEGKANVY
-152 GYYYGEDFEKYPIYC
+152 GVYTGNIEKYPIYC

-175 MIKILLNNNFNL
+175 MIKIFLNNNFDL
-187 KEENYILSYAIENSD
+187 KREPYILSYAIENSD

-216 NYEIF
+216 NYKIF

-229 TILYDAVLSLN
+229 TILYNAVLSLN

-338 ENGADV
+338 ENGANI
-344 NAIDFEGW
+344 NAVDIEGW
-352 RALSYAVNN
+352 SALSYAVNN

-393 INMMKLLIDN
+393 INIMKLLIDN

-412 NGFTPLNI
+412 NGFNPLNI

-466 IENGANVNNTNG
+466 IENGANVNYTDG
-478 DSWAKTPLQ
+478 DSWANTPLQ

-500 LLTRNADIN
+500 LLTRNVDIN
-509 AVDMNGNTALHTA
+509 AVDINGNTALHTA

-544 NKVGNTALHLAI
+544 NKVGNTALHLAV

-602 AENKNINQ
+602 AENKLSK

>member
-8 EESKKFVFKVGV
+8 EESRKFVFKVGV

-97 AIKHNNIKAI
+97 AIKHNNIKAV

-114 ANVEIATFDGTTPL
+114 AHVEIATFDGTTPL

-152 GYYYGEDFEKYPIYC
+152 GVYAKETEKYPIYC

-175 MIKILLNNNFNL
+175 MIKILLNNNFDL
-187 KEENYILSYAIENSD
+187 KRESYILSYAMENSD
-202 ENIIKYLVENGANI
+202 ENIVKYLVENGADMYS
-216 NYEIF
+216 YEI
-221 YENEESKR
+221 
-229 TILYDAVLSLN
+229 TALYQAVLNLN
-240 LKLVEYFLDK
+240 PKLVEYFLDK
-250 GASIENA
+250 GASIEKA
-257 GKSDIYGNILMA
+257 GGTDVYGNILMA

-298 IMQMIIDKVDKK
+298 ITQMIIDKVDKK

-338 ENGADV
+338 ENGANI
-344 NAIDFEGW
+344 NAVDIEGW
-352 RALSYAVNN
+352 SALSYAVNN

-393 INMMKLLIDN
+393 INIMKLLIEN
-403 KANINYTDE
+403 GANINYTDE
-412 NGFTPLNI
+412 NGFNPLNI

-466 IENGANVNNTNG
+466 IENGANVNYTVG
-478 DSWAKTPLQ
+478 DSWADTPLM

-544 NKVGNTALHLAI
+544 NKVGNTALHLAV

-567 VLKGANTRI
+567 VLKGANTKI

-602 AENKNINQ
+602 AENKLSE

>member
-97 AIKHNNIKAI
+97 AIKHNNIKAV

-152 GYYYGEDFEKYPIYC
+152 GVYAKETEKYPIYC

-175 MIKILLNNNFNL
+175 MIKILLNNNFDL
-187 KEENYILSYAIENSD
+187 KRESYILSYAMENSD
-202 ENIIKYLVENGANI
+202 ENIVKYLVENGADMYS
-216 NYEIF
+216 YEI
-221 YENEESKR
+221 
-229 TILYDAVLSLN
+229 TALYQAVLNLN
-240 LKLVEYFLDK
+240 PKLVEYFLDK
-250 GASIENA
+250 GASIEKA
-257 GKSDIYGNILMA
+257 GGTDVYGNIMMA
-269 ASGSKFNN
+269 AAGSKFNN
-277 NKNISAVDL
+277 SNDKSPVDL
-286 KLLESLSQNSAK
+286 TLLEKSAENSAK
-298 IMQMIIDKVDKK
+298 ITEMLIGKADKNI
-310 LINDSL
+310 INDSL

-338 ENGADV
+338 ENGANI
-344 NAIDFEGW
+344 NAVDFEGW
-352 RALSYAVNN
+352 SALSYAVNN

-383 AIKSPIVESR
+383 AIKSPIVESS
-393 INMMKLLIDN
+393 INIMKLLIDN

-412 NGFTPLNI
+412 NGFNPLNI

-444 QDGVSLIGY
+444 QDGASLIGY

-466 IENGANVNNTNG
+466 IENGANVNYTGG

-537 NPNLDIQ
+537 NPSLDIQ
-544 NKVGNTALHLAI
+544 NKVGNTALHLAV

>member
-1 MNNRINN
+1 MNNQINN

-85 QTGDEDIGGLYQ
+85 QTGEEDIGGLYQ
-97 AIKHNNIKAI
+97 AIKHNNIKAV

-114 ANVEIATFDGTTPL
+114 AYVEIATFDGTTPL

-143 IKEGKANIY
+143 IKEGKANVY
-152 GYYYGEDFEKYPIYC
+152 GVYAKETEKYPIYC

-175 MIKILLNNNFNL
+175 MIKILLDNNFDL
-187 KEENYILSYAIENSD
+187 KRESYILSYAMENSD
-202 ENIIKYLVENGANI
+202 ENIIKYLVENGADMYS
-216 NYEIF
+216 YEI
-221 YENEESKR
+221 
-229 TILYDAVLSLN
+229 TALYQAVLNLN
-240 LKLVEYFLDK
+240 PKLVEYFLDK
-250 GASIENA
+250 GASIEKA
-257 GKSDIYGNILMA
+257 GGTDVYGNIMMA
-269 ASGSKFNN
+269 AAGSKFNN
-277 NKNISAVDL
+277 SNDKSPVDL
-286 KLLESLSQNSAK
+286 TLLEKSAENSAK
-298 IMQMIIDKVDKK
+298 ITEMLIGKADKNI
-310 LINDSL
+310 INDSL
-316 EGKTPLIIAVGNSYI
+316 DGKTPLIIAVGNSYI

-338 ENGADV
+338 ENGTNI
-344 NAIDFEGW
+344 NAVDIEGW
-352 RALSYAVNN
+352 SALSYAVNN

-412 NGFTPLNI
+412 NGFNPLNI
-420 AIESGDMELTK
+420 AIESGNMELTK

-466 IENGANVNNTNG
+466 IENGANVNYTNG
-478 DSWAKTPLQ
+478 DSWADTPLK

-500 LLTRNADIN
+500 LLSRNADIN

-544 NKVGNTALHLAI
+544 NKVGNTALHLAV

-576 RNNDGKYPRDIARAN
+576 RNNDGKYPKDIARAN

-602 AENKNINQ
+602 AENKLSE

>member
-8 EESKKFVFKVGV
+8 DESKKFVFKVGV

-97 AIKHNNIKAI
+97 AIKHNNIKAV

-114 ANVEIATFDGTTPL
+114 AYVEIATFDGTTPL

-152 GYYYGEDFEKYPIYC
+152 GVYAKETEKYPIYC

-175 MIKILLNNNFNL
+175 MIKILLNNNFDL
-187 KEENYILSYAIENSD
+187 KRESYILSYAIENSD
-202 ENIIKYLVENGANI
+202 ENIVKYLVENGADMYS
-216 NYEIF
+216 YEI
-221 YENEESKR
+221 
-229 TILYDAVLSLN
+229 TALYQAVLNLN
-240 LKLVEYFLDK
+240 PKLVEYFLDK
-250 GASIENA
+250 GASIEKA
-257 GKSDIYGNILMA
+257 GGTDVYGNIMMA
-269 ASGSKFNN
+269 AAGSKFNN
-277 NKNISAVDL
+277 SNDKSPVDL
-286 KLLESLSQNSAK
+286 TLLEKSAENSAK

-338 ENGADV
+338 ENGANI
-344 NAIDFEGW
+344 NAVDIEGW
-352 RALSYAVNN
+352 SALSYAVNN

-412 NGFTPLNI
+412 NGFNPLNI

-466 IENGANVNNTNG
+466 IENGANVNYTNG
-478 DSWAKTPLQ
+478 DSWADTPLK

-500 LLTRNADIN
+500 LLSRNADIN

-544 NKVGNTALHLAI
+544 NKVGNTALHLAV

-576 RNNDGKYPRDIARAN
+576 RNNDGKYPKDIARAN

-602 AENKNINQ
+602 AENKLSE

>member
-97 AIKHNNIKAI
+97 AIKHNNIKAV

-114 ANVEIATFDGTTPL
+114 AYVEIATFDGITPL

-152 GYYYGEDFEKYPIYC
+152 GVYAKETEKYPIYC

-175 MIKILLNNNFNL
+175 IIKILLNNNFDL
-187 KEENYILSYAIENSD
+187 KRESYILSYAIENSD
-202 ENIIKYLVENGANI
+202 ENIVKYLVENGADMYS
-216 NYEIF
+216 YEI
-221 YENEESKR
+221 
-229 TILYDAVLSLN
+229 TALYQAVLNLN
-240 LKLVEYFLDK
+240 PKLVEYFLDK
-250 GASIENA
+250 GASIEKA
-257 GKSDIYGNILMA
+257 GGTDVYGNIMMA
-269 ASGSKFNN
+269 AAGSKFNN
-277 NKNISAVDL
+277 SNDKSPVDL
-286 KLLESLSQNSAK
+286 TLLEKSAENSAK

-338 ENGADV
+338 ENGANI
-344 NAIDFEGW
+344 NAVDIEGW
-352 RALSYAVNN
+352 SALSYAVNN

-393 INMMKLLIDN
+393 IDIMKLLIDN

-420 AIESGDMELTK
+420 TIESGDMELTK

-466 IENGANVNNTNG
+466 IENGANVNYTNG
-478 DSWAKTPLQ
+478 DSWADTPLK

-500 LLTRNADIN
+500 LLTRNVDIN
-509 AVDMNGNTALHTA
+509 AVDINGNTALHTA
-522 ALNSQLSVVKLLLEK
+522 ALNSQLSIVKLLLEK

-544 NKVGNTALHLAI
+544 NKVGNTALHLAV

-567 VLKGANTRI
+567 VLKGANTKI

-602 AENKNINQ
+602 AENKLSE

>member
-1 MNNRINN
+1 MNNQINN

-77 LNYGKDIN
+77 LNYGKYIN

-97 AIKHNNIKAI
+97 AIKHNNIKAV

-175 MIKILLNNNFNL
+175 MIKILLNNNFDL
-187 KEENYILSYAIENSD
+187 KRESYILSYAMENSD
-202 ENIIKYLVENGANI
+202 ENIVKYLVENGADMYS
-216 NYEIF
+216 YEI
-221 YENEESKR
+221 
-229 TILYDAVLSLN
+229 TALYQAVLNLN
-240 LKLVEYFLDK
+240 PKLVEYFLDK
-250 GASIENA
+250 GASIEKA
-257 GKSDIYGNILMA
+257 GGTDVYGNIMMA
-269 ASGSKFNN
+269 AAGSKFNN
-277 NKNISAVDL
+277 SNDKSPVDL
-286 KLLESLSQNSAK
+286 TLLEKSAENSAK
-298 IMQMIIDKVDKK
+298 ITEMLIGKADKNI
-310 LINDSL
+310 INDSL

-338 ENGADV
+338 ENGANI
-344 NAIDFEGW
+344 NAVDIEGW
-352 RALSYAVNN
+352 SALSYAVNN

-383 AIKSPIVESR
+383 AIKSPIVESS
-393 INMMKLLIDN
+393 INIMKLLIDN

-412 NGFTPLNI
+412 NGFNPLNI

-466 IENGANVNNTNG
+466 IENGANVNYTNG
-478 DSWAKTPLQ
+478 DSWANTPLQ

-544 NKVGNTALHLAI
+544 NKVGNTALHLAV

-602 AENKNINQ
+602 AENKLSE

>member
-1 MNNRINN
+1 MNNQINN

-97 AIKHNNIKAI
+97 AIKHNNIKAV

-114 ANVEIATFDGTTPL
+114 AHVEIATFDGITPL

-152 GYYYGEDFEKYPIYC
+152 GVYAKETEKYPIYC

-175 MIKILLNNNFNL
+175 MIKILLNNNFDL
-187 KEENYILSYAIENSD
+187 KRESYILSYAIENSD
-202 ENIIKYLVENGANI
+202 ENIVKYLVENGADMYS
-216 NYEIF
+216 YEI
-221 YENEESKR
+221 
-229 TILYDAVLSLN
+229 TALYQAVLNLN
-240 LKLVEYFLDK
+240 PKLVEYFLDK
-250 GASIENA
+250 GASIEKA
-257 GKSDIYGNILMA
+257 GGTDVYGNIMMA
-269 ASGSKFNN
+269 AAGSKFNN
-277 NKNISAVDL
+277 SNDKSPVDL
-286 KLLESLSQNSAK
+286 TLLEKSAENSAK
-298 IMQMIIDKVDKK
+298 ITEMLIGKADKNI
-310 LINDSL
+310 INDSL

-352 RALSYAVNN
+352 SALSYAVNN

-412 NGFTPLNI
+412 NGFNPLNI

-466 IENGANVNNTNG
+466 IENGANVNYTNG
-478 DSWAKTPLQ
+478 DSWADTPLM

-509 AVDMNGNTALHTA
+509 SVDMNGNTALHTA

-544 NKVGNTALHLAI
+544 NKVGNTALHLAV

>member
-8 EESKKFVFKVGV
+8 EESRKFVFKVGV

-85 QTGDEDIGGLYQ
+85 QTGEEDIGGLYQ
-97 AIKHNNIKAI
+97 AIKHNNIKAV

-114 ANVEIATFDGTTPL
+114 AYVEIATFDGITPL

-152 GYYYGEDFEKYPIYC
+152 GVYAKETEKYPIYC

-175 MIKILLNNNFNL
+175 MIKILLDNNFDL
-187 KEENYILSYAIENSD
+187 KRESYILSYAMENSD
-202 ENIIKYLVENGANI
+202 ENIIKYLVENGADMYS
-216 NYEIF
+216 YEI
-221 YENEESKR
+221 
-229 TILYDAVLSLN
+229 TALYQAVLNLN
-240 LKLVEYFLDK
+240 PKLVEYFLDK
-250 GASIENA
+250 GASIEKA
-257 GKSDIYGNILMA
+257 GGTDVYGNILMA

-338 ENGADV
+338 ENGANI
-344 NAIDFEGW
+344 NAVDIEGW
-352 RALSYAVNN
+352 SALSYAVNN

-383 AIKSPIVESR
+383 AIKSPIVESS

-403 KANINYTDE
+403 KVNINYTDE
-412 NGFTPLNI
+412 DGFNPLNI
-420 AIESGDMELTK
+420 AIESRDMELTK

-453 AIAQNNMDLLQIL
+453 AIAQNNMDLLQML
-466 IENGANVNNTNG
+466 IENGANVNYTNG
-478 DSWAKTPLQ
+478 DSWANTPLQ

-522 ALNSQLSVVKLLLEK
+522 ALNSQLSIVKLLLEK

-544 NKVGNTALHLAI
+544 NKVGNTALHLAV
-556 ISGNID
+556 ISGNIN

-576 RNNDGKYPRDIARAN
+576 RNNDGKYPRDIARVN

-602 AENKNINQ
+602 AENKLSE

>member
-1 MNNRINN
+1 MNNQINN

-85 QTGDEDIGGLYQ
+85 QTGEEDIGGLYQ
-97 AIKHNNIKAI
+97 AIKHNNIKAV

-152 GYYYGEDFEKYPIYC
+152 GVYAKETEKYPIYC

-175 MIKILLNNNFNL
+175 MIKILLNNNFDL
-187 KEENYILSYAIENSD
+187 KRESYILSYAMENSD
-202 ENIIKYLVENGANI
+202 ENIVKYLVENGADMYS
-216 NYEIF
+216 YEI
-221 YENEESKR
+221 
-229 TILYDAVLSLN
+229 TALYQAVLNLN
-240 LKLVEYFLDK
+240 PKLVEYFLDK
-250 GASIENA
+250 GASIEKA
-257 GKSDIYGNILMA
+257 GGTDVYGNIMMA
-269 ASGSKFNN
+269 AAGSKFNN
-277 NKNISAVDL
+277 SNDKSPVDL
-286 KLLESLSQNSAK
+286 TLLEKSAENSAK
-298 IMQMIIDKVDKK
+298 IMQMIINKVDKK

-338 ENGADV
+338 ENGANI
-344 NAIDFEGW
+344 NAVDIEGW
-352 RALSYAVNN
+352 STLSYAVNN

-393 INMMKLLIDN
+393 IDMIKLLIDN
-403 KANINYTDE
+403 KANINYADE
-412 NGFTPLNI
+412 NGFNPLNI

-444 QDGVSLIGY
+444 QDEVSLIGY

-466 IENGANVNNTNG
+466 IENGANVNYTGG
-478 DSWAKTPLQ
+478 DSWADTPLQ

-544 NKVGNTALHLAI
+544 NKVGNTALHLAV

-567 VLKGANTRI
+567 VLKGANTKI

-602 AENKNINQ
+602 AENKLSE

>member
-1 MNNRINN
+1 MNNQINN

-97 AIKHNNIKAI
+97 AIKHNNIKAV

-152 GYYYGEDFEKYPIYC
+152 GVYAKETEKYPIYC

-175 MIKILLNNNFNL
+175 MIKILLDNNFDL
-187 KEENYILSYAIENSD
+187 KRESYILSYAMENSD
-202 ENIIKYLVENGANI
+202 ENIVKYLVENGADMYS
-216 NYEIF
+216 YEI
-221 YENEESKR
+221 
-229 TILYDAVLSLN
+229 TALYQAVLNLN
-240 LKLVEYFLDK
+240 PKLVEYFLDK
-250 GASIENA
+250 GASIEKA
-257 GKSDIYGNILMA
+257 GGTDVYGNIMMA
-269 ASGSKFNN
+269 AAGSKFNN
-277 NKNISAVDL
+277 SNDKSPVDL
-286 KLLESLSQNSAK
+286 TLLEKSAENSAK
-298 IMQMIIDKVDKK
+298 IMQTIISKVDKK

-338 ENGADV
+338 ENGANI
-344 NAIDFEGW
+344 NAVDIEGW
-352 RALSYAVNN
+352 SALSYAVNN

-393 INMMKLLIDN
+393 INIMKLLIDN

-412 NGFTPLNI
+412 DGFNPLNI

-466 IENGANVNNTNG
+466 IENGANVNYTGG
-478 DSWAKTPLQ
+478 DSWAKTPLM

-509 AVDMNGNTALHTA
+509 AVDINGNTALHTA

-544 NKVGNTALHLAI
+544 NKVGNTALHLAV

-602 AENKNINQ
+602 AENKLSE

>member
-1 MNNRINN
+1 MNNQINN

-20 IVAAIVLVFL
+20 IVAAIILVFL

-97 AIKHNNIKAI
+97 AIKHNNIKAV

-114 ANVEIATFDGTTPL
+114 AHVEIATFDGTTPL

-152 GYYYGEDFEKYPIYC
+152 GVYAKETEKYPIYC

-175 MIKILLNNNFNL
+175 MIKILLDNNFDL
-187 KEENYILSYAIENSD
+187 KRESYILSYAMENSD
-202 ENIIKYLVENGANI
+202 ENIVKYLVENGADMYS
-216 NYEIF
+216 YEI
-221 YENEESKR
+221 
-229 TILYDAVLSLN
+229 TALYQAVLNLN
-240 LKLVEYFLDK
+240 PKLVEYFLDK
-250 GASIENA
+250 GASIEKA
-257 GKSDIYGNILMA
+257 GGTDVYGNIMMA
-269 ASGSKFNN
+269 AAGSKFNN
-277 NKNISAVDL
+277 SNDKSPVDL
-286 KLLESLSQNSAK
+286 TLLEKSAENSAK

-338 ENGADV
+338 ENGANV
-344 NAIDFEGW
+344 NAVDIEGW
-352 RALSYAVNN
+352 SALSYAVNN

-393 INMMKLLIDN
+393 INIMKLLIDN

-412 NGFTPLNI
+412 NGFNPLNI

-478 DSWAKTPLQ
+478 DSWADTPLK

-500 LLTRNADIN
+500 LLTRNVDIN

-544 NKVGNTALHLAI
+544 NKVGNTALHLAV

>member
-1 MNNRINN
+1 MNNQINN

-97 AIKHNNIKAI
+97 AIKHNNIKAV

-114 ANVEIATFDGTTPL
+114 AHVEIATFDGTTPL

-152 GYYYGEDFEKYPIYC
+152 GVYAKETEKYPIYC

-175 MIKILLNNNFNL
+175 MIKILLNNNFDL
-187 KEENYILSYAIENSD
+187 KRESYILSYAMENSD
-202 ENIIKYLVENGANI
+202 ENIVKYLVENGADMYS
-216 NYEIF
+216 YEI
-221 YENEESKR
+221 
-229 TILYDAVLSLN
+229 TALYQAVLNLN
-240 LKLVEYFLDK
+240 PKLVEYFLDK
-250 GASIENA
+250 GASIEKA
-257 GKSDIYGNILMA
+257 GGTDVYGNIMMA
-269 ASGSKFNN
+269 AAGSKFNN
-277 NKNISAVDL
+277 SNDKSPVDL
-286 KLLESLSQNSAK
+286 TLLEKSAENSAK
-298 IMQMIIDKVDKK
+298 ITEMLIGKADKNI
-310 LINDSL
+310 INDSL

-338 ENGADV
+338 ENGANI
-344 NAIDFEGW
+344 NAVDIEGW
-352 RALSYAVNN
+352 SALSYAVNN

-374 AKIKDELLI
+374 VKIKDELLI

-412 NGFTPLNI
+412 NGFNPLNI

-453 AIAQNNMDLLQIL
+453 AIAQNNMDLLQML
-466 IENGANVNNTNG
+466 IENGANVNYTNG
-478 DSWAKTPLQ
+478 DSWANTPLQ

-500 LLTRNADIN
+500 LLTRNVDIN
-509 AVDMNGNTALHTA
+509 AVDINGNTALHTA

-544 NKVGNTALHLAI
+544 NKVGNTALHLAV

-602 AENKNINQ
+602 AENKLSE

>member
-1 MNNRINN
+1 MNNQINN

-85 QTGDEDIGGLYQ
+85 QTGEEDIGGLYQ
-97 AIKHNNIKAI
+97 AIKHNNIKAV

-114 ANVEIATFDGTTPL
+114 AYVEIATFDGTTPL

-143 IKEGKANIY
+143 IKEGKANVY
-152 GYYYGEDFEKYPIYC
+152 GVYAKETEKYPIYC

-175 MIKILLNNNFNL
+175 MIKILLDNNFDL
-187 KEENYILSYAIENSD
+187 KRESYILSYAMENSD
-202 ENIIKYLVENGANI
+202 ENIIKYLVENGADMYS
-216 NYEIF
+216 YEI
-221 YENEESKR
+221 
-229 TILYDAVLSLN
+229 TALYQAVLNLN
-240 LKLVEYFLDK
+240 PKLVEYFLDK
-250 GASIENA
+250 GASIEKA
-257 GKSDIYGNILMA
+257 GGTDVYGNIMMA
-269 ASGSKFNN
+269 AAGSKFNN
-277 NKNISAVDL
+277 SNDKSPVDL
-286 KLLESLSQNSAK
+286 TLLEKSAENSAK
-298 IMQMIIDKVDKK
+298 ITEMLIGKADKNI
-310 LINDSL
+310 INDSL
-316 EGKTPLIIAVGNSYI
+316 DGKTPLIIAVGNSYI

-338 ENGADV
+338 ENGTNI
-344 NAIDFEGW
+344 NAVDIEGW
-352 RALSYAVNN
+352 SALSYAVNN

-412 NGFTPLNI
+412 NGFNPLNI
-420 AIESGDMELTK
+420 AIESGNMELTK

-453 AIAQNNMDLLQIL
+453 AIAQNNMDLLQML

-478 DSWAKTPLQ
+478 DSWADTPLK

-544 NKVGNTALHLAI
+544 NKVGNTALHLAV

-602 AENKNINQ
+602 AENKLSE

>member
-97 AIKHNNIKAI
+97 AIKHNNIKAV

-152 GYYYGEDFEKYPIYC
+152 GVYAKETEKYPIYC

-175 MIKILLNNNFNL
+175 IIKILLNNNFDL
-187 KEENYILSYAIENSD
+187 KRESYILSYAMENSD
-202 ENIIKYLVENGANI
+202 ENIVKYLVENGADMYS
-216 NYEIF
+216 YEI
-221 YENEESKR
+221 
-229 TILYDAVLSLN
+229 TALYQAVLNLN
-240 LKLVEYFLDK
+240 PKLVEYFLDK
-250 GASIENA
+250 GASIEKA
-257 GKSDIYGNILMA
+257 GGTDVYGNILMA

-310 LINDSL
+310 FINDSL

-344 NAIDFEGW
+344 NSVDFEGW
-352 RALSYAVNN
+352 SALSYAVNN

-374 AKIKDELLI
+374 VKIKDELLI

-393 INMMKLLIDN
+393 INIMKLLIEN
-403 KANINYTDE
+403 GANINYTDE
-412 NGFTPLNI
+412 NGFNPLNI

-466 IENGANVNNTNG
+466 IENGANVNYTGG
-478 DSWAKTPLQ
+478 DSWANTPLQ

-522 ALNSQLSVVKLLLEK
+522 ALNSQLSIVKLLLEK

-544 NKVGNTALHLAI
+544 NKVGNTALHLAV

-567 VLKGANTRI
+567 ALKGANTRI

-602 AENKNINQ
+602 AENKLSE

>member
-1 MNNRINN
+1 MNNQINN

-97 AIKHNNIKAI
+97 AIKHNNIKAV

-114 ANVEIATFDGTTPL
+114 AHVEIATFDGTTPL

-152 GYYYGEDFEKYPIYC
+152 GVYAKETEKYPIYC

-175 MIKILLNNNFNL
+175 MIKILLDNNFDL
-187 KEENYILSYAIENSD
+187 KRESYILSYAMENSD
-202 ENIIKYLVENGANI
+202 ENIVKYLVENGADMYS
-216 NYEIF
+216 YEI
-221 YENEESKR
+221 
-229 TILYDAVLSLN
+229 TALYQAVLNLN
-240 LKLVEYFLDK
+240 PKLVEYFLDK
-250 GASIENA
+250 GASIEKA
-257 GKSDIYGNILMA
+257 GGTDVYGNIMMA
-269 ASGSKFNN
+269 AAGSKFNN
-277 NKNISAVDL
+277 SNDKSPVDL
-286 KLLESLSQNSAK
+286 EALEKSAENSAK
-298 IMQMIIDKVDKK
+298 ITEMLIGKADKNI
-310 LINDSL
+310 INDSL

-338 ENGADV
+338 ENGANI
-344 NAIDFEGW
+344 NAVDFEGW
-352 RALSYAVNN
+352 SALSYVVNN

-374 AKIKDELLI
+374 AKIKGELLL
-383 AIKSPIVESR
+383 AIKSPIAESR
-393 INMMKLLIDN
+393 IDMIKLLIDN
-403 KANINYTDE
+403 KANINYSDDD
-412 NGFTPLNI
+412 GFTPLNI

-466 IENGANVNNTNG
+466 IENGANVNYTGG
-478 DSWAKTPLQ
+478 DSWADTPLQ

-544 NKVGNTALHLAI
+544 NKVGNTALHLAV

-567 VLKGANTRI
+567 VFKGANTKI
-576 RNNDGKYPRDIARAN
+576 RNDDGKYPRDIARAN